1 MRDTVFLVCGA
12 FFCFSPVLGMMQDK
26 VLKGC
31 DESTMVWL
39 TDVRCDRSDVLSSG
53 SEATLSGDFSV
64 FDLRDNQ
71 SSEFTK
77 GRRRSRSEE
86 ILLPN
91 PDFDSRQ
98 SYEFDSGRRRSR
110 SDIVNDDEM
119 SKLGILGEIELRRQR
134 EKLSDPIENIND
146 VLKIYARQMSPYLE
160 KDFFQRIKSSD
171 TCVDKARVLM
181 SGMISYI
188 NGREDRIRDIEKKNE
203 ELTEKIKDLTRKEKK
218 REDYVRNLEN
228 RLVIADTCV
237 DKARVLMSGMIS
249 CINGREDRIRDIEK
263 KNEELTEKIKDLTR
277 KEKKREDYVRNLEN
291 RLVIAE
297 NKESDFSSR
306 GGASSGEKES
316 GSLFYDHDLDIN
328 PNTSTFR
335 VRKFEYVGDTNE
347 NKKQAHGKG
356 MLSHIHGI
364 VSVAGYFCH
373 NYLDLSKAVE
383 IKGHCGR
390 RYKFKGNESFERRAM
405 ISVDDISR
413 VNDVYSL
420 DLSTICLKLSND
432 DGVNEYILF
441 NPNFVYR
448 GDLVGRNITGRGR
461 MFGITGEV
469 QEGEFED
476 GEYLCKK

>member
-228 RLVIADTCV
+228 RLVIA
-237 DKARVLMSGMIS
+237 
-249 CINGREDRIRDIEK
+249 
-263 KNEELTEKIKDLTR
+263 
-277 KEKKREDYVRNLEN
+277 
-291 RLVIAE
+291 E

-441 NPNFVYR
+441 NPNFIYR